1 MFICTNAKNMKC
13 LCESAFILL
22 HKTKF
27 VECNEMHSVSF
38 TQPSTPGQSGRW
50 FVWWLV
56 CTKKKPEVIFG
67 TNPSSLFS
75 VFFLLTL
82 SGYHVSSAIVE
93 EGARWESRHLL
104 QEVYE
109 NGSQLYSEPEK
120 NCTEPGKTGC
130 DASFVS
136 FCIASLAP
144 VLILA

>member
-1 MFICTNAKNMKC
+1 MFICRNAKNTKS

-22 HKTKF
+22 YKTKF
-27 VECNEMHSVSF
+27 AECNKMHSVSF
-38 TQPSTPGQSGRW
+38 AQASALGQTGRQ

-56 CTKKKPEVIFG
+56 CSKNFIHGP
-67 TNPSSLFS
+67 NPSSLFS

-82 SGYHVSSAIVE
+82 SGYHVSSTIVE

-104 QEVYE
+104 QEVFE

-120 NCTEPGKTGC
+120 NCTEPGKTGF
-130 DASFVS
+130 DALFAS

-144 VLILA
+144 VPILA